1 MEKHEDNLDKLLKAE
16 LEKEAGEIMEE
27 MDSDES
33 LQDISFPEDLD
44 EKMWSKIQEYE
55 EQQKA
60 YEKLSDAD
68 KEAIRLGREVQALRG
83 GENTKDHLKKD
94 VESDSY
100 IDNVVPIEHVKHET
114 DNKASDDGTNGET
127 EKEAGK
133 KKVKKRKRHWKVYG
147 IVAIVAVLAMMWS
160 MVSIGGTPFF
170 GRVLNDIIGDREM
183 VKVNTEREDGDK
195 NKVDDYDEFQV
206 YEEIKEKLGVDV
218 VRLKRTSK
226 DMLLV
231 QSDID
236 ESLKRVC
243 LIYENEDGIIQYQME
258 IQVENKSYGYDIED
272 EKIKEF
278 QIEVGGHT
286 IDVSQYQ
293 LPNGGKE
300 NVAKF
305 VYKDV
310 FYTLNGIMDEEKF
323 KELYG
328 EEGDELASKLEGT
341 LRAIPLTSM
350 PALSTAFINDV
361 DPTLTF
367 AQMLYGYGNKG
378 DVFLGISTSGN
389 SKNIIKALQ
398 VAKVKGIKTIGL
410 TGASGGKMKEYCD
423 VTIKVPEIETFKI
436 QEFHLPIY
444 HCLCAMLE
452 ADFFNEK

>member
-100 IDNVVPIEHVKHET
+100 IDNVVPIEYVKHET

-133 KKVKKRKRHWKVYG
+133 KKVKKRKRHWKAYG

-170 GRVLNDIIGDREM
+170 SRGLNDIIGDREM

-195 NKVDDYDEFQV
+195 NKIGNYEEESV
-206 YEEIKEKLGVDV
+206 YEDIKDKMGVDV
-218 VRLKRTSK
+218 VRLRITSK
-226 DMLLV
+226 EMSLV

-236 ESLKRVC
+236 EVLKRVS
-243 LIYENEDGIIQYQME
+243 LIYDNKKNIIEYQIVFNYKE
-258 IQVENKSYGYDIED
+258 QSHGYDVED
-272 EKIKEF
+272 KKIKEEQIKVAGNNIDIF
-278 QIEVGGHT
+278 QYE
-286 IDVSQYQ
+286 
-293 LPNGGKE
+293 LPDGNKE
-300 NVAKF
+300 NIAQF
-305 VYKDV
+305 IYEDV
-310 FYTLNGIMDEEKF
+310 FYTINATMDEDEF
-323 KELYG
+323 KEL
-328 EEGDELASKLEGT
+328 LK
-341 LRAIPLTSM
+341 
-350 PALSTAFINDV
+350 N
-361 DPTLTF
+361 
-367 AQMLYGYGNKG
+367 LY
-378 DVFLGISTSGN
+378 
-389 SKNIIKALQ
+389 
-398 VAKVKGIKTIGL
+398 
-410 TGASGGKMKEYCD
+410 
-423 VTIKVPEIETFKI
+423 
-436 QEFHLPIY
+436 
-444 HCLCAMLE
+444 
-452 ADFFNEK
+452 FF

>member
-100 IDNVVPIEHVKHET
+100 IDNVVPIEYVKHET
-114 DNKASDDGTNGET
+114 DNKASDDGTNEEI
-127 EKEAGK
+127 EKKAGK

-195 NKVDDYDEFQV
+195 NKIDNYDEERV
-206 YEEIKEKLGVDV
+206 YEEIKDKFGMDV
-218 VRLKRTSK
+218 VRLKRNSVG
-226 DMLLV
+226 MSLV

-236 ESLKRVC
+236 EVLKKVC
-243 LIYENEDGIIQYQME
+243 LLYEDDDTLIQYQME
-258 IQVENKSYGYDIED
+258 IQSENKSYAYDIED
-272 EKIKEF
+272 KKVKRTQITVDGNKID
-278 QIEVGGHT
+278 I
-286 IDVSQYQ
+286 IQYE
-293 LPNGGKE
+293 LDDGNEE
-300 NVAKF
+300 NVAQF
-305 VYKDV
+305 AYEDV
-310 FYTLNGIMDEEKF
+310 FYTINTTMEEADF
-323 KELYG
+323 KEL
-328 EEGDELASKLEGT
+328 LK
-341 LRAIPLTSM
+341 
-350 PALSTAFINDV
+350 N
-361 DPTLTF
+361 
-367 AQMLYGYGNKG
+367 LY
-378 DVFLGISTSGN
+378 
-389 SKNIIKALQ
+389 
-398 VAKVKGIKTIGL
+398 
-410 TGASGGKMKEYCD
+410 
-423 VTIKVPEIETFKI
+423 
-436 QEFHLPIY
+436 
-444 HCLCAMLE
+444 
-452 ADFFNEK
+452 FF

>member
-1 MEKHEDNLDKLLKAE
+1 MEKHENNLDKLLKAE

-44 EKMWSKIQEYE
+44 EKMWSKIQKYE

-100 IDNVVPIEHVKHET
+100 IDNVVPIEYVKHET
-114 DNKASDDGTNGET
+114 DNKSSNDGTNGET

-195 NKVDDYDEFQV
+195 NKIDNYDEERV
-206 YEEIKEKLGVDV
+206 YEEIKDKFGMDV
-218 VRLKRTSK
+218 VRLKRNSVG
-226 DMLLV
+226 MSLV

-236 ESLKRVC
+236 EVLKKVC
-243 LIYENEDGIIQYQME
+243 LLYEDDDTLIQYQME
-258 IQVENKSYGYDIED
+258 IQSENKSYAYDIED
-272 EKIKEF
+272 KKVKRTQITVDGNKID
-278 QIEVGGHT
+278 I
-286 IDVSQYQ
+286 IQYE
-293 LPNGGKE
+293 LDDGNEE
-300 NVAKF
+300 NVAQF
-305 VYKDV
+305 AYEDV
-310 FYTLNGIMDEEKF
+310 FYT
-323 KELYG
+323 
-328 EEGDELASKLEGT
+328 
-341 LRAIPLTSM
+341 
-350 PALSTAFINDV
+350 IN
-361 DPTLTF
+361 
-367 AQMLYGYGNKG
+367 
-378 DVFLGISTSGN
+378 I
-389 SKNIIKALQ
+389 
-398 VAKVKGIKTIGL
+398 
-410 TGASGGKMKEYCD
+410 
-423 VTIKVPEIETFKI
+423 
-436 QEFHLPIY
+436 
-444 HCLCAMLE
+444 
-452 ADFFNEK
+452 

>member
-1 MEKHEDNLDKLLKAE
+1 MEKHEDNLGKLLKAE

-83 GENTKDHLKKD
+83 GKDTKDRLKKD

-100 IDNVVPIEHVKHET
+100 IDNVVPIEHVKHEA
-114 DNKASDDGTNGET
+114 DNKASDDGTNEET

-195 NKVDDYDEFQV
+195 NKIDVYDESKV
-206 YEEIKEKLGVDV
+206 YEDIKEKFGGDV
-218 VRLKRTSK
+218 VRLRITSK
-226 DMLLV
+226 EMSLV

-293 LPNGGKE
+293 LPNGDKE

-323 KELYG
+323 KDLLKNLY
-328 EEGDELASKLEGT
+328 
-341 LRAIPLTSM
+341 
-350 PALSTAFINDV
+350 
-361 DPTLTF
+361 
-367 AQMLYGYGNKG
+367 
-378 DVFLGISTSGN
+378 
-389 SKNIIKALQ
+389 
-398 VAKVKGIKTIGL
+398 
-410 TGASGGKMKEYCD
+410 
-423 VTIKVPEIETFKI
+423 
-436 QEFHLPIY
+436 
-444 HCLCAMLE
+444 
-452 ADFFNEK
+452 FF

>member
-133 KKVKKRKRHWKVYG
+133 KKVKKRKRHWKAYG

-323 KELYG
+323 KDLLKNLY
-328 EEGDELASKLEGT
+328 
-341 LRAIPLTSM
+341 
-350 PALSTAFINDV
+350 
-361 DPTLTF
+361 
-367 AQMLYGYGNKG
+367 
-378 DVFLGISTSGN
+378 
-389 SKNIIKALQ
+389 
-398 VAKVKGIKTIGL
+398 
-410 TGASGGKMKEYCD
+410 
-423 VTIKVPEIETFKI
+423 
-436 QEFHLPIY
+436 
-444 HCLCAMLE
+444 
-452 ADFFNEK
+452 FF

>member
-100 IDNVVPIEHVKHET
+100 IDNVVPIEHGKHET

-127 EKEAGK
+127 GKEAGK
-133 KKVKKRKRHWKVYG
+133 KKVKKRKRHWKAYG

-195 NKVDDYDEFQV
+195 NKVDEYDEFQV

-218 VRLKRTSK
+218 VRLKRTSE

-236 ESLKRVC
+236 EVLKRVC
-243 LIYENEDGIIQYQME
+243 LIYDNRENMIEYQMVCNYKE
-258 IQVENKSYGYDIED
+258 QSHGYDIED
-272 EKIKEF
+272 KKVKEEQIKVSGNNIDIF
-278 QIEVGGHT
+278 QYELSDG
-286 IDVSQYQ
+286 
-293 LPNGGKE
+293 NKE
-300 NVAKF
+300 NVAQF
-305 VYKDV
+305 TYEDV
-310 FYTLNGIMDEEKF
+310 FYTINTTMDEGKF
-323 KELYG
+323 KEL
-328 EEGDELASKLEGT
+328 LK
-341 LRAIPLTSM
+341 
-350 PALSTAFINDV
+350 N
-361 DPTLTF
+361 
-367 AQMLYGYGNKG
+367 LY
-378 DVFLGISTSGN
+378 
-389 SKNIIKALQ
+389 
-398 VAKVKGIKTIGL
+398 
-410 TGASGGKMKEYCD
+410 
-423 VTIKVPEIETFKI
+423 
-436 QEFHLPIY
+436 
-444 HCLCAMLE
+444 
-452 ADFFNEK
+452 FF

>member
-60 YEKLSDAD
+60 YEKLSDDD

-83 GENTKDHLKKD
+83 GEDTKDHLKKD

-114 DNKASDDGTNGET
+114 DNKASDDGTNEEI

-195 NKVDDYDEFQV
+195 NKTDDHDEAKV
-206 YEEIKEKLGVDV
+206 YEEIKESLGVDV
-218 VRLKRTSK
+218 VRLEGKPDNMS
-226 DMLLV
+226 LV
-231 QSDID
+231 HSDID
-236 ESLKRVC
+236 KKLNRVC
-243 LIYENEDGIIQYQME
+243 LIFANENTTLEYQIVVNYQE
-258 IQVENKSYGYDIED
+258 QSHGYDIED
-272 EKIKEF
+272 EKIKEEL
-278 QIEVGGHT
+278 IKEGGNEIRFT
-286 IDVSQYQ
+286 QYK
-293 LPNGGKE
+293 LPDESKE
-300 NVAKF
+300 NTAEF
-305 VYKDV
+305 VYQDV
-310 FYTLNGIMDEEKF
+310 FYTLNAVMDEEDF
-323 KELYG
+323 KKILKNLY
-328 EEGDELASKLEGT
+328 
-341 LRAIPLTSM
+341 
-350 PALSTAFINDV
+350 
-361 DPTLTF
+361 
-367 AQMLYGYGNKG
+367 
-378 DVFLGISTSGN
+378 
-389 SKNIIKALQ
+389 
-398 VAKVKGIKTIGL
+398 
-410 TGASGGKMKEYCD
+410 
-423 VTIKVPEIETFKI
+423 
-436 QEFHLPIY
+436 
-444 HCLCAMLE
+444 
-452 ADFFNEK
+452 FF

>member
-1 MEKHEDNLDKLLKAE
+1 MEKHEDNLGKLLKAE

-60 YEKLSDAD
+60 YEKLSDDD

-100 IDNVVPIEHVKHET
+100 IDNVVPIEYVKHET

-195 NKVDDYDEFQV
+195 NKVAGHDEEKV
-206 YEEIKEKLGVDV
+206 YEEIKESLGVDV
-218 VRLKRTSK
+218 VRLEGKPDNMS
-226 DMLLV
+226 LV
-231 QSDID
+231 HSDID
-236 ESLKRVC
+236 KKLNRVC
-243 LIYENEDGIIQYQME
+243 LIFANENTTLEYQIVVNYQE
-258 IQVENKSYGYDIED
+258 QSHGYDIED
-272 EKIKEF
+272 EKIKEEL
-278 QIEVGGHT
+278 IKEGGNEIRFT
-286 IDVSQYQ
+286 QYK
-293 LPNGGKE
+293 LPDESKE
-300 NVAKF
+300 NTAEF
-305 VYKDV
+305 VYQDV
-310 FYTLNGIMDEEKF
+310 FYTLNAVMDEEDF
-323 KELYG
+323 KKILKNLY
-328 EEGDELASKLEGT
+328 
-341 LRAIPLTSM
+341 
-350 PALSTAFINDV
+350 
-361 DPTLTF
+361 
-367 AQMLYGYGNKG
+367 
-378 DVFLGISTSGN
+378 
-389 SKNIIKALQ
+389 
-398 VAKVKGIKTIGL
+398 
-410 TGASGGKMKEYCD
+410 
-423 VTIKVPEIETFKI
+423 
-436 QEFHLPIY
+436 
-444 HCLCAMLE
+444 
-452 ADFFNEK
+452 FF

>member
-114 DNKASDDGTNGET
+114 DNKASDDGTNEET

-133 KKVKKRKRHWKVYG
+133 KKVKKRKRHWKAYG

-170 GRVLNDIIGDREM
+170 GRGLNDIIGDREM

-195 NKVDDYDEFQV
+195 NKIGNYEEESV
-206 YEEIKEKLGVDV
+206 YEDIKDKMGVDV
-218 VRLKRTSK
+218 VRLRITSK
-226 DMLLV
+226 EMSLV

-236 ESLKRVC
+236 EVLKRVS
-243 LIYENEDGIIQYQME
+243 LIYDNKKNIIEYQIVFNYKE
-258 IQVENKSYGYDIED
+258 QSHGYDVED
-272 EKIKEF
+272 KKIKEEQIKVAGNNIDIF
-278 QIEVGGHT
+278 QYE
-286 IDVSQYQ
+286 
-293 LPNGGKE
+293 LPDGNKE
-300 NVAKF
+300 NIAQF
-305 VYKDV
+305 IYEDV
-310 FYTLNGIMDEEKF
+310 FYTINATMDEDEF
-323 KELYG
+323 KEL
-328 EEGDELASKLEGT
+328 LK
-341 LRAIPLTSM
+341 
-350 PALSTAFINDV
+350 N
-361 DPTLTF
+361 
-367 AQMLYGYGNKG
+367 LY
-378 DVFLGISTSGN
+378 
-389 SKNIIKALQ
+389 
-398 VAKVKGIKTIGL
+398 
-410 TGASGGKMKEYCD
+410 
-423 VTIKVPEIETFKI
+423 
-436 QEFHLPIY
+436 
-444 HCLCAMLE
+444 
-452 ADFFNEK
+452 FF

>member
-1 MEKHEDNLDKLLKAE
+1 MEKHEDNLDKFLKAE

-100 IDNVVPIEHVKHET
+100 IDNVVPIEYVKHET

-206 YEEIKEKLGVDV
+206 YEEIKKKMGVDV
-218 VRLKRTSK
+218 VRFLQKSD
-226 DMLLV
+226 DMILV

-236 ESLKRVC
+236 EILKRVC
-243 LIYENEDGIIQYQME
+243 LIYNNGENIIEYQMIFNYKE
-258 IQVENKSYGYDIED
+258 QSHGYDIED
-272 EKIKEF
+272 KKIKEEQF
-278 QIEVGGHT
+278 EVDGNN
-286 IDVSQYQ
+286 IVIIQYE
-293 LPNGGKE
+293 LPDGGKE
-300 NVAKF
+300 SVAQF
-305 VYKDV
+305 TYKDV
-310 FYTLNGIMDEEKF
+310 FYTINTTMDAKSF
-323 KELYG
+323 KEL
-328 EEGDELASKLEGT
+328 LKT
-341 LRAIPLTSM
+341 L
-350 PALSTAFINDV
+350 
-361 DPTLTF
+361 
-367 AQMLYGYGNKG
+367 Y
-378 DVFLGISTSGN
+378 
-389 SKNIIKALQ
+389 
-398 VAKVKGIKTIGL
+398 
-410 TGASGGKMKEYCD
+410 
-423 VTIKVPEIETFKI
+423 
-436 QEFHLPIY
+436 
-444 HCLCAMLE
+444 
-452 ADFFNEK
+452 FF

>member
-83 GENTKDHLKKD
+83 GEDTKDHLKKD

-100 IDNVVPIEHVKHET
+100 IDNVVPIEYVKHET
-114 DNKASDDGTNGET
+114 DNKASDDGTNEEI
-127 EKEAGK
+127 EKKAGK

-195 NKVDDYDEFQV
+195 NKIDNYDEERV
-206 YEEIKEKLGVDV
+206 YEEIKDKFGMDV
-218 VRLKRTSK
+218 VRLKRNSVG
-226 DMLLV
+226 MSLV

-236 ESLKRVC
+236 EVLKKVC
-243 LIYENEDGIIQYQME
+243 LLYEDDDTLIQYQME
-258 IQVENKSYGYDIED
+258 IQSENKSYAYDIED
-272 EKIKEF
+272 KKVKRIQITVDGNKID
-278 QIEVGGHT
+278 I
-286 IDVSQYQ
+286 IQYE
-293 LPNGGKE
+293 LDDGNEE
-300 NVAKF
+300 NVAQF
-305 VYKDV
+305 AYEDV
-310 FYTLNGIMDEEKF
+310 FYTINTTMEEADF
-323 KELYG
+323 KEL
-328 EEGDELASKLEGT
+328 LK
-341 LRAIPLTSM
+341 
-350 PALSTAFINDV
+350 N
-361 DPTLTF
+361 
-367 AQMLYGYGNKG
+367 LY
-378 DVFLGISTSGN
+378 
-389 SKNIIKALQ
+389 
-398 VAKVKGIKTIGL
+398 
-410 TGASGGKMKEYCD
+410 
-423 VTIKVPEIETFKI
+423 
-436 QEFHLPIY
+436 
-444 HCLCAMLE
+444 
-452 ADFFNEK
+452 FF

>member
-83 GENTKDHLKKD
+83 GEDTKDHLKKD

-100 IDNVVPIEHVKHET
+100 IDNVVPIEYVKHET
-114 DNKASDDGTNGET
+114 DNKASDDGTNEEI
-127 EKEAGK
+127 EKKAGK

-195 NKVDDYDEFQV
+195 NKIDNYDEERV
-206 YEEIKEKLGVDV
+206 YEEIKDKFGMDV
-218 VRLKRTSK
+218 VRLKRNSVG
-226 DMLLV
+226 MSLV

-236 ESLKRVC
+236 EVLKKVC
-243 LIYENEDGIIQYQME
+243 LLYEDDDTLIQYQME
-258 IQVENKSYGYDIED
+258 IQSENKSYACDIED
-272 EKIKEF
+272 KKVKRTQITVDGNKID
-278 QIEVGGHT
+278 I
-286 IDVSQYQ
+286 IQYE
-293 LPNGGKE
+293 LDDGNEE
-300 NVAKF
+300 NVAQF
-305 VYKDV
+305 AYEDV
-310 FYTLNGIMDEEKF
+310 FYTINTTMEEADF
-323 KELYG
+323 KEL
-328 EEGDELASKLEGT
+328 LK
-341 LRAIPLTSM
+341 
-350 PALSTAFINDV
+350 N
-361 DPTLTF
+361 
-367 AQMLYGYGNKG
+367 LY
-378 DVFLGISTSGN
+378 
-389 SKNIIKALQ
+389 
-398 VAKVKGIKTIGL
+398 
-410 TGASGGKMKEYCD
+410 
-423 VTIKVPEIETFKI
+423 
-436 QEFHLPIY
+436 
-444 HCLCAMLE
+444 
-452 ADFFNEK
+452 FF

>member
-83 GENTKDHLKKD
+83 GEDTKDHLKKD

-195 NKVDDYDEFQV
+195 NKVAGHDEEKV
-206 YEEIKEKLGVDV
+206 YEEIKESLGVDV
-218 VRLKRTSK
+218 VRLEGKPDNMS
-226 DMLLV
+226 LV
-231 QSDID
+231 HSDID
-236 ESLKRVC
+236 KKLNRVC
-243 LIYENEDGIIQYQME
+243 LIFANENTTLEYQIVVNYQE
-258 IQVENKSYGYDIED
+258 QSHGYDIED
-272 EKIKEF
+272 EKIKEEL
-278 QIEVGGHT
+278 IKEGGNEIRFT
-286 IDVSQYQ
+286 QYK
-293 LPNGGKE
+293 LPDESKE
-300 NVAKF
+300 NTAEF
-305 VYKDV
+305 VYQDV
-310 FYTLNGIMDEEKF
+310 FYTLNAVMDEEDF
-323 KELYG
+323 KKILKNLY
-328 EEGDELASKLEGT
+328 
-341 LRAIPLTSM
+341 
-350 PALSTAFINDV
+350 
-361 DPTLTF
+361 
-367 AQMLYGYGNKG
+367 
-378 DVFLGISTSGN
+378 
-389 SKNIIKALQ
+389 
-398 VAKVKGIKTIGL
+398 
-410 TGASGGKMKEYCD
+410 
-423 VTIKVPEIETFKI
+423 
-436 QEFHLPIY
+436 
-444 HCLCAMLE
+444 
-452 ADFFNEK
+452 FF

>member
-27 MDSDES
+27 VDSDES

-83 GENTKDHLKKD
+83 GEDTKDRLKKD

-100 IDNVVPIEHVKHET
+100 IDNVVPIEHGKHEA

-195 NKVDDYDEFQV
+195 NKVDVYDESKV
-206 YEEIKEKLGVDV
+206 YEDIKEKFGGDV
-218 VRLKRTSK
+218 VRLRITSK
-226 DMLLV
+226 EMSLV

-278 QIEVGGHT
+278 QIEVEGHT

-323 KELYG
+323 KDLLKNLY
-328 EEGDELASKLEGT
+328 
-341 LRAIPLTSM
+341 
-350 PALSTAFINDV
+350 
-361 DPTLTF
+361 
-367 AQMLYGYGNKG
+367 
-378 DVFLGISTSGN
+378 
-389 SKNIIKALQ
+389 
-398 VAKVKGIKTIGL
+398 
-410 TGASGGKMKEYCD
+410 
-423 VTIKVPEIETFKI
+423 
-436 QEFHLPIY
+436 
-444 HCLCAMLE
+444 
-452 ADFFNEK
+452 FF

>member
-83 GENTKDHLKKD
+83 GNDMKDRFKKD

-100 IDNVVPIEHVKHET
+100 RDNVVPIEYVKHET
-114 DNKASDDGTNGET
+114 DNKASDDGTNEEI
-127 EKEAGK
+127 EKKAGK
-133 KKVKKRKRHWKVYG
+133 KKVKKRKRHWKAYG

-195 NKVDDYDEFQV
+195 NKVDEYDEFQV

-218 VRLKRTSK
+218 VRLKRTSE

-236 ESLKRVC
+236 EVLKRVC
-243 LIYENEDGIIQYQME
+243 LLYDNKENMIEYQMVFNYKE
-258 IQVENKSYGYDIED
+258 QSHGYDIED
-272 EKIKEF
+272 KKIKEEKIKVSGNNIDIF
-278 QIEVGGHT
+278 QYE
-286 IDVSQYQ
+286 
-293 LPNGGKE
+293 LPDGNKE
-300 NVAKF
+300 NVAQF
-305 VYKDV
+305 TYEDV
-310 FYTLNGIMDEEKF
+310 FYTINTTMDEGKF
-323 KELYG
+323 KKLLKNLY
-328 EEGDELASKLEGT
+328 
-341 LRAIPLTSM
+341 
-350 PALSTAFINDV
+350 
-361 DPTLTF
+361 
-367 AQMLYGYGNKG
+367 
-378 DVFLGISTSGN
+378 
-389 SKNIIKALQ
+389 
-398 VAKVKGIKTIGL
+398 
-410 TGASGGKMKEYCD
+410 
-423 VTIKVPEIETFKI
+423 
-436 QEFHLPIY
+436 
-444 HCLCAMLE
+444 
-452 ADFFNEK
+452 FF

>member
-27 MDSDES
+27 VDSDES

-60 YEKLSDAD
+60 YEKLSDDD

-127 EKEAGK
+127 EKKAGK
-133 KKVKKRKRHWKVYG
+133 KKVKKGKRHWKGYG

-195 NKVDDYDEFQV
+195 NKIDNYDEAKV
-206 YEEIKEKLGVDV
+206 YEEIKNKFGVDI
-218 VRLKRTSK
+218 VRILKK
-226 DMLLV
+226 PDDMVLI

-236 ESLKRVC
+236 EVLKRVC
-243 LIYENEDGIIQYQME
+243 LIYKNRETLIQYQME
-258 IQVENKSYGYDIED
+258 IQSENKSYAYDVED
-272 EKIKEF
+272 EKVKKE
-278 QIEVGGHT
+278 QIVVDGNT
-286 IDVSQYQ
+286 IDIIQYE
-293 LPNGGKE
+293 LDDGKE
-300 NVAKF
+300 EYVARF
-305 VYKDV
+305 TYEGV
-310 FYTLNGIMDEEKF
+310 FYTINATMSEEEF
-323 KELYG
+323 KEFLKNLY
-328 EEGDELASKLEGT
+328 
-341 LRAIPLTSM
+341 
-350 PALSTAFINDV
+350 
-361 DPTLTF
+361 
-367 AQMLYGYGNKG
+367 
-378 DVFLGISTSGN
+378 
-389 SKNIIKALQ
+389 
-398 VAKVKGIKTIGL
+398 
-410 TGASGGKMKEYCD
+410 
-423 VTIKVPEIETFKI
+423 
-436 QEFHLPIY
+436 
-444 HCLCAMLE
+444 
-452 ADFFNEK
+452 FF